1 MKEKNISIIGIDEN
15 YSQINNIEI
24 ASGKWITG
32 ENQILIS
39 EKFVKETNDSFSLGE
54 TMDIFGKKYKIVG
67 IYENDKYSKSKIE
80 NLYVKKKIYQK
91 I

>member
-1 MKEKNISIIGIDEN
+1 MDNRRKSN
-15 YSQINNIEI
+15 
-24 ASGKWITG
+24 TH
-32 ENQILIS
+32 S

-80 NLYVKKKIYQK
+80 NLYVKKEDIPENLGEGEKHFTVLK
-91 I
+91 SNLKMKTEKTL